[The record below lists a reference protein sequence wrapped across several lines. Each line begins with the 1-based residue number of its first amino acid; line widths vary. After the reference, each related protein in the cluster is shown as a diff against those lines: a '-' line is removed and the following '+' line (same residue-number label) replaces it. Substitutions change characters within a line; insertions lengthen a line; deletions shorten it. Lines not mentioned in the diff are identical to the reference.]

1 VVFYIVFN
9 RTLTAF
15 LELSAEMYKAGVASN
30 IEAYILFAG
39 AEFVWLFLDRTW
51 FGFTLACC
59 IGIACPIAEIPLIK

>member
-1 VVFYIVFN
+1 
-9 RTLTAF
+9 
-15 LELSAEMYKAGVASN
+15 MYKAGVASN